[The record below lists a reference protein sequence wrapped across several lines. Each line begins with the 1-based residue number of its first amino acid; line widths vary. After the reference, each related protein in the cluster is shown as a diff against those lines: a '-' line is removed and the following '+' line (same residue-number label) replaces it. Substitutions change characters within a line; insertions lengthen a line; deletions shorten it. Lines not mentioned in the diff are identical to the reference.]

1 MIHTISTTNMTR
13 PEWLEERRNSIGG
26 SELGAILGMNDYC
39 SPYTVWAI
47 KTGLLDEDE
56 DNEAMR
62 QGRDL
67 EDYVA
72 QRFAEKSG
80 YKVRRENAIIRNDAF
95 PYIHANID
103 RKIIGINAGL
113 ECKTANAF
121 SLRKYKGGE
130 FPESYYAQCVTYMA
144 VREFDRYYLAAL
156 ILGIDFK
163 IYQLTRIPDDTCP
176 EWCESSVYVGDD
188 EIKALRQIAIEFWEE
203 NVEKGVPPLMDG
215 KKSTT
220 ETLSTIYANSTGGE
234 IEFVGR
240 TKALETYEELKA
252 QKKQIEKQQEV
263 IKQFLMDDLGE
274 NEVGRCPGFKVTWKP
289 QSRKSFQEAQFQKDY
304 PDIDLSQY
312 FKYTTFR
319 KFDVRGEK
327 QQWQ

>member
-1 MIHTISTTNMTR
+1 MIHTINTANMTR
-13 PEWLEERRNSIGG
+13 PEWLAERRNSIGG
-26 SELGAILGMNDYC
+26 SELGAILGLNPFC

-47 KTGLLDEDE
+47 KTGLLDEDD

-62 QGRDL
+62 QGRDF

-80 YKVRRENAIIRNDAF
+80 LKVRRENAIIRNDAY

-121 SLRKYKGGE
+121 AMKKFKGGE

-163 IYQLTRIPDDTCP
+163 IYQLTRIKDDICP
-176 EWCESSVYVGDD
+176 EWCESSVYVEDE
-188 EIKALRQIAIEFWEE
+188 EIKALRQIAIEFWEQ
-203 NVEKGVPPLMDG
+203 NVQTGAPPQMDG
-215 KKSTT
+215 TASTA
-220 ETLSTIYANSTGGE
+220 ETLNAVYPNSKPGAETDISDVETNIRNYVEIGATIKELQKEQERQKQKIQLSLQDNE
-234 IEFVGR
+234 IGHSGKY
-240 TKALETYEELKA
+240 T
-252 QKKQIEKQQEV
+252 
-263 IKQFLMDDLGE
+263 
-274 NEVGRCPGFKVTWKP
+274 VTWKNS
-289 QSRKSFQEAQFQKDY
+289 QRRSFDFDSFRDEY
-304 PDIDLSQY
+304 PDIELDDFY
-312 FKYTTFR
+312 KTTTFR
-319 KFDVRGEK
+319 TFRVKGE
-327 QQWQ
+327 